1 MYGIRDGKLQL
12 IEDSSEEVTES
23 DINKRKIFLQKCY
36 LLSFSSD
43 DDGETL
49 TLSMKEMD
57 SIVIDFLVYQ
67 NDELLWKDQE
77 PLNSDGKWSSTGWKG
92 NDTTIKYEI
101 HLNNILVESGIKDS
115 NVKIF
120 DISYHDF
127 KESDILSE
135 NSSKLD
141 YVHYDSQSKDWELVV
156 NEIEGKEIFSWPLVT
171 QEFCNDII
179 RDAENY
185 GQWTSGR
192 HENYSTHDILL
203 DSFQYNQLYNSI
215 LEEYAHP
222 VVKWIWK
229 CSGIQW
235 DNIVS
240 ENFIVKYDT
249 VSDGWQNNLG
259 VHHDASDY
267 TFVLT
272 LNNEFEGGGTWFPR
286 QKVLLKNEVGHV
298 ALHPTITHRH
308 GARSVTEGIR
318 YVLISFCSLGKK

>member
-249 VSDGWQNNLG
+249 VSD
-259 VHHDASDY
+259 
-267 TFVLT
+267 
-272 LNNEFEGGGTWFPR
+272 
-286 QKVLLKNEVGHV
+286 
-298 ALHPTITHRH
+298 
-308 GARSVTEGIR
+308 
-318 YVLISFCSLGKK
+318 